1 MGIFEFI
8 IALVSIVLGVIT
20 VWMLMFHKQWF
31 RSDEKIDPKGD
42 YDLRELSSMAESM
55 KERIDVLE
63 SILDAEVPNWRE
75 QNEREQG

>member
-42 YDLRELSSMAESM
+42 YDLRELSRHGRIHEGAHRRPGVNSGCGSTQLAGAE
-55 KERIDVLE
+55 
-63 SILDAEVPNWRE
+63 
-75 QNEREQG
+75 